1 MNWKPKV
8 ILIFGMLSLIGIIS
22 LFELGYICILEEK
35 PSYDL
40 KYNFNKGDYFIYE
53 ILYSTEI
60 PKNTIRAPI
69 HIETVVS
76 DISEDNISM
85 NVMSTNTAD
94 SPHKKKSYNMTLT
107 THGKTVKSNFN
118 GQIIPEIQLEF
129 PNMLFYP
136 EKGIQKDESW
146 SASFAKEENF
156 TSEGMPGRYEV
167 SGTKNCTCIGSKTVS
182 VKAGKFDCV
191 GIKCDA
197 NFTLNETIETA
208 NGTVYTTTTG
218 ETSGENWVD
227 LRGGFLVKSTYDVN
241 KIIKMDLSEAYKKT
255 GFGVFYRETP
265 INYQTACELLERR

>member
-1 MNWKPKV
+1 MNWKIKV

-76 DISEDNISM
+76 DVSEDNISM
-85 NVMSTNTAD
+85 NVTSTSKVDEN
-94 SPHKKKSYNMTLT
+94 KMKSYNITIT
-107 THGKTVKSNFN
+107 THGKTVKSDFN
-118 GQIIPEIQLEF
+118 GQIIPEIQLEL

-136 EKGIQKDESW
+136 ENEFQKDESW
-146 SASFAKEENF
+146 SASFDKKENF

-167 SGTKNCTCIGSKTVS
+167 SGTKKCTCIGSKTVS
-182 VKAGKFDCV
+182 VKAGNFYCV

-197 NFTLNETIETA
+197 NFTLNEAIETA

-241 KIIKMDLSEAYKKT
+241 EIIKMDLSEVYKKT

-265 INYQTACELLERR
+265 INYQTVSELLERK